1 MFNHVSA
8 RNAWNR
14 IANTQRGR
22 AMIQREAIRAYG
34 GGFEFT
40 YFAGAGPDGRLESGD
55 DWHIWSTPSQSYW
68 QTHVDEKLLRHAA
81 QSNGA
86 FTYTR
91 VRRSEAPGHEGQA
104 IFSDENYGPDTA
116 TGGQP

>member
-8 RNAWNR
+8 RNAWEPV
-14 IANTQRGR
+14 AGTQRGR

-55 DWHIWSTPSQSYW
+55 AWHIWSTPSEQW
-68 QTHVDEKLLRHAA
+68 WDAHVDAKLRMHMGTAYP
-81 QSNGA
+81 
-86 FTYTR
+86 TERDTE
-91 VRRSEAPGHEGQA
+91 RSEASTCEGQLLFA
-104 IFSDENYGPDTA
+104 EALYGPLTNGAGD
-116 TGGQP
+116 P